1 MKLPPNLLRVFR
13 LFGPYKHRLALA
25 FVGMILTALTEPML
39 PAVFKILL
47 DKGFAGK
54 PSFPLWSVPVV
65 VVGIFVLRGVSTF
78 MTGYMMSW
86 AATHVQNDLRHMIFS
101 RVLDVPAGFYM
112 RHSVGKVI
120 NSVMFEVQQIIDMIR
135 NVMSSLVRDS
145 LTVAVL
151 LGYLLWLNWRLTLI
165 ALLLMPLIAAVVRI
179 TGRRTRKLSQKYL
192 EVNAELTQVIEE
204 TTRAHQ
210 EVKIFGGQQYEKT
223 RFEQRA
229 AKLRSYMMR
238 MTVAVAS
245 TVPITQVLAA
255 SAVAVVIVIALIQA
269 QRGEATVGGFVS
281 FITAMLML
289 LTPLKH
295 LAEVNGPLQRG
306 LAAADAV
313 FELAD
318 APTERTSGQVL
329 SARGAGRLEFDNVH
343 FSYPVQE
350 QYALSQIN
358 LTIEPGETVAFV
370 GTSGGGKTTLVSLVP
385 GFYAPTAGE
394 VRLDGMPLEQIALPS
409 LRKQIAMVSQHVVLF
424 DDSIAANIA
433 YGDANPD
440 PARIATA
447 ARAAHLSS
455 VIDALPQGIDTMI
468 GDNGNR
474 LSGGQRQRLAI
485 ARAIYKDAPILIL
498 DEATSALDSES
509 ERAVQAALDQL
520 MQGRTTLVIAH
531 RLSTIERADRIVVL
545 EAGRIAEVGTHAGL
559 LAKGGVYANL
569 YHLQFANKM
578 NLIEA

>member
-1 MKLPPNLLRVFR
+1 
-13 LFGPYKHRLALA
+13 
-25 FVGMILTALTEPML
+25 
-39 PAVFKILL
+39 
-47 DKGFAGK
+47 
-54 PSFPLWSVPVV
+54 
-65 VVGIFVLRGVSTF
+65 
-78 MTGYMMSW
+78 
-86 AATHVQNDLRHMIFS
+86 
-101 RVLDVPAGFYM
+101 
-112 RHSVGKVI
+112 
-120 NSVMFEVQQIIDMIR
+120 
-135 NVMSSLVRDS
+135 
-145 LTVAVL
+145 
-151 LGYLLWLNWRLTLI
+151 
-165 ALLLMPLIAAVVRI
+165 
-179 TGRRTRKLSQKYL
+179 
-192 EVNAELTQVIEE
+192 
-204 TTRAHQ
+204 
-210 EVKIFGGQQYEKT
+210 
-223 RFEQRA
+223 
-229 AKLRSYMMR
+229 
-238 MTVAVAS
+238 
-245 TVPITQVLAA
+245 
-255 SAVAVVIVIALIQA
+255 
-269 QRGEATVGGFVS
+269 
-281 FITAMLML
+281 
-289 LTPLKH
+289 
-295 LAEVNGPLQRG
+295 

-343 FSYPVQE
+343 FSYPLQE

-385 GFYAPTAGE
+385 GFHAPTTGE
-394 VRLDGMPLEQIALPS
+394 VRLDGMPVEQIALPS